1 MYQVSSD
8 NQTRRALQIDMFDV
22 SFRSLS
28 SQVRGHHLLDQGP
41 GVIPF
46 SDCFISLN
54 FIMKNTKKRKLNEI
68 SGEPLPERQPV
79 TKQARQA
86 CLD

>member
-1 MYQVSSD
+1 MIS
-8 NQTRRALQIDMFDV
+8 
-22 SFRSLS
+22 
-28 SQVRGHHLLDQGP
+28 
-41 GVIPF
+41 F

-79 TKQARQA
+79 TKRRKLDKHALIEYFERQVEEKA
-86 CLD
+86 QSRRSKKKAKAQPGGIQFSFSCNDEKL